1 VINTQKDI
9 QKRLRDTY
17 RIKNIKKY
25 IIKILKKKPVIIKPN
40 TIKIM

>member
-1 VINTQKDI
+1 MINTQKDI

-17 RIKNIKKY
+17 RIKNI
-25 IIKILKKKPVIIKPN
+25 IKILKNKKPVIIKPN